1 MLFRRVN
8 IWICYNLSIWYKKF
22 QINMFIENQFKWKL
36 QIFDFLGGGG
46 GGEGETK
53 YVFII
58 PSAILFSL
66 PQIKER

>member
-1 MLFRRVN
+1 
-8 IWICYNLSIWYKKF
+8 
-22 QINMFIENQFKWKL
+22 MFIENQFKWKL

>member
-1 MLFRRVN
+1 
-8 IWICYNLSIWYKKF
+8 
-22 QINMFIENQFKWKL
+22 MFIENQFKWKL
-36 QIFDFLGGGG
+36 QIFGFLGGGG

-58 PSAILFSL
+58 PFAILFSL